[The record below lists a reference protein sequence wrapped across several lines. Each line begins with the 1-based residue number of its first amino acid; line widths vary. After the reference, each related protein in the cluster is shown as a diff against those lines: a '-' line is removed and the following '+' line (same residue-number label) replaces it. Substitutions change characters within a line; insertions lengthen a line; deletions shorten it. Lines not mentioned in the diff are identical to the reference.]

1 MRNIIKEAIEQLN
14 TEQNKNNN
22 FVNIGR
28 KEIKQK
34 VLEIIFK
41 EMEEIGM

>member
-22 FVNIGR
+22 FANIGR

-34 VLEIIFK
+34 VLQIIFK
-41 EMEEIGM
+41 EMDEIGI